1 MRRTT
6 IVILSLLYLFSF
18 SATQARADVVTIV
31 VTSAAGQTPAS
42 IQSAVDSF
50 RTSVGTPNNANAPG
64 PLSGGRREINW
75 DGGGAATTPAGTPFN
90 GFQVIRGALFT
101 TGGTGFVQAPPDGL
115 AATFNNGSYSTI
127 FQTFSPARLF
137 AVVGS
142 NVMDVTFSVPGSP
155 GIPATT
161 SGFGAVFADVDI
173 ANLTT
178 LEFFDSND
186 ISLGTFASLTADGGL
201 SFLGV
206 TFGVPIV
213 SRVRITLGNS
223 ALGPNDQGDVDVVA
237 MDDFIYAEPQAAV
250 PEPTTLILFAT
261 GLAGLGIRARK
272 RQK

>member
-6 IVILSLLYLFSF
+6 LVILSLLFLFSF
-18 SATQARADVVTIV
+18 SSTQVRADVVTIV
-31 VTSAAGQTPAS
+31 VTSAAGSNPGA
-42 IQSAVDSF
+42 IQNAVDSF
-50 RTSVGTPNNANAPG
+50 RASVGNPNNGNAAG
-64 PLSGGRREINW
+64 PLSSGRREINW
-75 DGGGAATTPAGTPFN
+75 DGGGTATTPAGTPFN

-115 AATFNNGSYSTI
+115 ATTFNNGTYSNI

-186 ISLGTFASLTADGGL
+186 ISLGTFSPLTADNGL

-213 SRVRITLGNS
+213 SRVRISLGNS
-223 ALGPNDQGDVDVVA
+223 SLGPNDGNGVDVVA
-237 MDDFIYAEPQAAV
+237 MDDFIYAEPQAV
-250 PEPTTLILFAT
+250 PEPMTLILFAS

-272 RQK
+272 RT